1 MKRLLL
7 MSSSRKGDLGYLAH
21 AREQID
27 LVLKGRA
34 KRVLFVPYA
43 GGITSTYDE
52 YEQMTRPVFEQG
64 GFEFES
70 IHRAN
75 PLRAIAEAEAIAIGG
90 GNTFALLKRLYDERI
105 VDAIRERVNDGMP
118 YIGWSAGCNV
128 ACPTIRTTNDM
139 PIVQPPTLRALGLIH
154 FQINPHFISGKPA
167 GFNGESREERIAE
180 FLAINPR
187 EHVVA
192 LPEGTA
198 LLVDGAA
205 AMILGEQAALH
216 FVDSHRAIHLTA
228 NEIFNLGEI
237 KGPVIDGSWPISRQ

>member
-1 MKRLLL
+1 MKHLLL
-7 MSSSRKGDLGYLAH
+7 MSSSRAGALGYLAH

-27 LVLKGRA
+27 LLLNGRA

-52 YEQMTRPVFEQG
+52 YEQMVRPVFEQW
-64 GFEFES
+64 GFELES
-70 IHRAN
+70 IHRQD
-75 PLRAIAEAEAIAIGG
+75 PLQAVSGAEAIAIGG

-154 FQINPHFISGKPA
+154 FQINPHFISGKVA
-167 GFNGESREERIAE
+167 GHNGESREERIAE

-198 LLVDGAA
+198 LFVDGAA
-205 AMILGEQAALH
+205 GMVLGDRDALH
-216 FVDSHRAIHLTA
+216 FIDQRRVVGLPP
-228 NEIFNLGEI
+228 NEIFNLGYI
-237 KGPVIDGSWPISRQ
+237 KGPVIDGSWPISKG